1 VDRFWGIAKDGTGG
15 IADITFAYPTADR
28 PVSWGVVQGRAF
40 PWRKTPTYYCSS
52 NGTTTLSNF
61 GSTATLQVGMAING
75 PGIPIGTVVSTIVNT
90 TTITV
95 SNSIGANAILPV
107 TFPAIA
113 NNAAWVRTFT
123 LIGQPAVMPVANGGT
138 GPLVHTYSA
147 GAVVDSVKIAAYNWP
162 VSIGNNNPWTIAGNN
177 SATALPIELLRFN
190 ANIEGDKVHLTW
202 TTSSEKNN
210 DYFTVE
216 RTTNTTDFDFI
227 AKVNSYLHNS
237 TSPMNYDAYDYSP
250 KMGLSYYRLKQTDF
264 DGSYAYSDYVP
275 VNFGSKKRFEITSVN
290 ADVSNSSV
298 DVMFYYDNSLPLTY
312 TLMDVTGRIIVAD
325 EKMDNT
331 IEGLNLLH
339 IDKSLSSGLYTII
352 LRNATGIQ
360 SRKFVY

>member
-1 VDRFWGIAKDGTGG
+1 M
-15 IADITFAYPTADR
+15 
-28 PVSWGVVQGRAF
+28 
-40 PWRKTPTYYCSS
+40 
-52 NGTTTLSNF
+52 L
-61 GSTATLQVGMAING
+61 ING
-75 PGIPIGTVVSTIVNT
+75 PGIPVGTVVSSIVNT

-95 SNSIGANAILPV
+95 SNSIPATSILPV

-113 NNAAWVRTFT
+113 NNASWVRTFS
-123 LIGQPAVMPVANGGT
+123 LIGQPAPIPVANGGT

-147 GAVVDSVKIAAYNWP
+147 GALVDSVKIAAYNWP
-162 VSIGNNNPWTIAGNN
+162 VSIGVNNPWTIAGNTA
-177 SATALPIELLRFN
+177 ATALPIELLRFN

-275 VNFGSKKRFEITSVN
+275 VNFGSKKRFEITAVN
-290 ADVSNSSV
+290 ADELSNSV

-312 TLMDVTGRIIVAD
+312 TVTDVAGRIIVAD
-325 EKMDNT
+325 QKMDNT

-360 SRKFVY
+360 TRKFVY

>member
-1 VDRFWGIAKDGTGG
+1 MS
-15 IADITFAYPTADR
+15 
-28 PVSWGVVQGRAF
+28 VS
-40 PWRKTPTYYCSS
+40 
-52 NGTTTLSNF
+52 
-61 GSTATLQVGMAING
+61 G
-75 PGIPIGTVVSTIVNT
+75 PGIPIGATVASIVANT
-90 TTITV
+90 SVTLSAAATITG
-95 SNSIGANAILPV
+95 IGPV
-107 TFPAIA
+107 TFAPIA

-123 LIGQPAVMPVANGGT
+123 LIGQPAPLPIAAGGT
-138 GPLVHTYSA
+138 GALTHTFTAGVTINTVLVA
-147 GAVVDSVKIAAYNWP
+147 GYNWP
-162 VSIGNNNPWTIAGNN
+162 VAIGNNNPWTIAG
-177 SATALPIELLRFN
+177 STTATALPIELLRFN

-250 KMGLSYYRLKQTDF
+250 KSGLSYYRLKQTDF

-275 VNFGSKKRFEITSVN
+275 VNFGSKKRFEITAVN
-290 ADVSNSSV
+290 ADVMNSSV
-298 DVMFYYDNSLPLTY
+298 DVMFYYDNNLPLTY
-312 TLMDVTGRIIVAD
+312 TLTDVTGRIIVAD
-325 EKMDNT
+325 QKMDNT